1 MATSIQQFIDELEKS
16 RDSLQTAG
24 RLVAE
29 QFPDRRLFAHQAEW
43 HGKGVIHHTHSV
55 IEKYADFAHG
65 VVMRASIEPKPNA
78 IFMPASLYQEM
89 MFEFYAGLNLARITL
104 DNLRVFLR
112 PLFATD
118 FGQIP
123 KSITDILQ
131 NKTDCPIYDTLLQS
145 DDCSYLIDLRN
156 CLVHHRTFATAD
168 QAIVIEDGHESE
180 VNDLTRNFD
189 WLDSFARAYFRR
201 ENEKIVVNIYLPDM
215 IFRRDGNDKK
225 LATFTYDRKINL
237 LSQTMHFAR
246 LTVQS
251 VTEVCR
257 LLSQHKG
264 EVYTYSRSKQ
274 QR

>member
-1 MATSIQQFIDELEKS
+1 MATSIQQFVGELEKS
-16 RDSLQTAG
+16 RDSLQTAA
-24 RLVAE
+24 RSVAE
-29 QFPDRRLFAHQAEW
+29 QFPDRSLFAHQAEW

-55 IEKYADFAHG
+55 IEKYADFANG

-78 IFMPASLYQEM
+78 LFMPASLYQEM
-89 MFEFYAGLNLARITL
+89 MFEFYAALNLARITL

-131 NKTDCPIYDTLLQS
+131 NTTDCPIYDALAQS

-168 QAIVIEDGHESE
+168 QAIVIEDRHESE
-180 VNDLTRNFD
+180 LDDLTRNFD

-201 ENEKIVVNIYLPDM
+201 ENEKVVVNIYLPDV

-237 LSQTMHFAR
+237 LSQAMNFAR

-251 VTEVCR
+251 VTAVCA
-257 LLSQHKG
+257 LLSQLKG
-264 EVYTYSRSKQ
+264 EVYTYSRLKQ
-274 QR
+274 SR